1 MIIEYRGAVN
11 LKGNLLFFKTVEG
24 TSYGERVVVRCSDRS
39 IDGRVIG
46 LDEDITL
53 IEILGEPY
61 QFDLKEITV
70 SFTGET
76 FKVGVSEDMLGGIF
90 NSRGKPLLNETGI
103 EYEAVLDIT
112 GMAYNPYRREYPKD
126 FVHTGISAIDGL
138 NTIVKGQ
145 KIPIFS
151 VSGVPT
157 EELVAQIVRQ
167 IRVSDESITVFGA
180 IGIKYD
186 TANVLIEGVT
196 SGRGFKRT
204 AVFMSLADESAV
216 NHILL
221 PRVALT
227 FSEFMAFEKGYDVVV
242 ILYDMTNYGDSL
254 RELSI
259 KREEIPSRRGYPGY
273 LYSDL
278 ASIYERSGII
288 KGKRGSITQIP
299 ILTLPEDDI
308 THPIPDLTGYITEG
322 QIVLDR
328 TLYKS
333 GVYPP
338 VNILPSLSR
347 LMNRGISKLHQ
358 RWANQI
364 YSAYSKGKKA
374 EMIAS
379 IIGESEIGDI
389 ERKYLHFSREFERR
403 FLNQDRFED
412 RELETTLDIGWEL
425 LKILPVSELTRL
437 KDEDIKEYILGKGK
451 EQDEPPST

>member
-1 MIIEYRGAVN
+1 VIIEYRGAVN

-24 TSYGERVVVRCSDRS
+24 TSYGERVIVKCGGIS

-46 LDEDITL
+46 LDEEITL

-76 FKVGVSEDMLGGIF
+76 FRIGVSEDMLGGIF
-90 NSRGKPLLNETGI
+90 NSRGKPLLEEAGF

-138 NTIVKGQ
+138 NTVVKGQ

-157 EELVAQIVRQ
+157 EDLVAQIVRQ

-186 TANVLIEGVT
+186 TANVLIEGIT
-196 SGRGFKRT
+196 SGKGFKRT
-204 AVFMSLADESAV
+204 AIFMSLADESAV

-288 KGKRGSITQIP
+288 KGKRGSYR
-299 ILTLPEDDI
+299 LYN
-308 THPIPDLTGYITEG
+308 G
-322 QIVLDR
+322 R
-328 TLYKS
+328 TDS
-333 GVYPP
+333 
-338 VNILPSLSR
+338 S
-347 LMNRGISKLHQ
+347 
-358 RWANQI
+358 
-364 YSAYSKGKKA
+364 
-374 EMIAS
+374 
-379 IIGESEIGDI
+379 
-389 ERKYLHFSREFERR
+389 
-403 FLNQDRFED
+403 
-412 RELETTLDIGWEL
+412 
-425 LKILPVSELTRL
+425 
-437 KDEDIKEYILGKGK
+437 
-451 EQDEPPST
+451 